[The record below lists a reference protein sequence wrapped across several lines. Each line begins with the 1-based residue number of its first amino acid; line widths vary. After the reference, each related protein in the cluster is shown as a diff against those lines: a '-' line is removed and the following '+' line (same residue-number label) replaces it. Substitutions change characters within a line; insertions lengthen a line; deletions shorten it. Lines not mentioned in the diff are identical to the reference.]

1 MKRMKKLLAV
11 LIVMAMTLM
20 MGVTAFAAGG
30 APTVSEQKKVT
41 INNPVKGHTYTAY
54 QILSGVVASGNELT
68 RLDWGTGITDNGK
81 ATLKE
86 KLGLEKGATVA
97 QVAVKLAGI
106 SSNSTDMDEVAQ
118 ILGDNVTTIG
128 TPLTAGEG
136 GSVAA
141 TVAQGYY
148 VILDSITGDAPEGS
162 TISKYMVQVVG
173 DVAINTK
180 AQQTTSQKT
189 VSDANSATAKFTEA
203 NIGKE
208 KTFYLLATLPEDYT
222 AYTAFYMNFRDTMH
236 HMDFV
241 SLTGVTVKHNVKSTE
256 GADGKKVYD
265 PSTGEVVATINAQEG
280 DDAINGYKLTAP
292 TAPDENEVTDTVSNN
307 LSVEIK
313 DLKQIVTDAQAG
325 DCVIVEYKAKL
336 NSTALVNAANV
347 NEFDLVF
354 SNDPNSTV
362 KPGGPN
368 DNPDIPTGVTPK
380 DQADLY
386 TTEIELL
393 KVDGTTGDIL
403 TGAEFTLTGDTNNVV
418 IKTAT
423 VFTVS
428 ENGEYWKLKNGTYTK
443 DDPATHDADRYESI
457 ETKYAPT
464 VTTEVVGT
472 PTKTDIK
479 AEVGA
484 DGKVTFTGLGEG
496 TYTLTES
503 KAPAGYNEMDDK
515 TFKITF
521 DVSSKTFSVSEGL
534 DSLVATIEN
543 FSGSTLPSTGGIGTT
558 IFYIIGGIL
567 VIGAAILLVTKK
579 RMSKEA

>member
-41 INNPVKGHTYTAY
+41 INNTVKGHTYTAY

-81 ATLKE
+81 ATLKK

-503 KAPAGYNEMDDK
+503 KVPAGYNEMDDK

>member
-241 SLTGVTVKHNVKSTE
+241 SLTGVTVKRNVSSND

-265 PSTGEVVATINAQEG
+265 PSTGDVVATINAQDG
-280 DDAINGYKLTAP
+280 NDAINGYKLTAP
-292 TAPDENEVTDTVSNN
+292 AAPGENEVTNTVSNN

-313 DLKQIVTDAQAG
+313 DLKQIVADAKAG

-368 DNPDIPTGVTPK
+368 DNPNIPTGVTPK

-403 TGAEFTLTGDTNNVV
+403 TGAEFTLSGNTNNVV

-443 DDPATHDADRYESI
+443 DDPATHDADRYESTK
-457 ETKYAPT
+457 TKYAPT

-496 TYTLTES
+496 TYTLIES
-503 KAPAGYNEMDDK
+503 KVPAGYNKMDDK

-534 DSLVATIEN
+534 GSLVATIEN

>member
-1 MKRMKKLLAV
+1 
-11 LIVMAMTLM
+11 
-20 MGVTAFAAGG
+20 
-30 APTVSEQKKVT
+30 
-41 INNPVKGHTYTAY
+41 
-54 QILSGVVASGNELT
+54 
-68 RLDWGTGITDNGK
+68 
-81 ATLKE
+81 
-86 KLGLEKGATVA
+86 
-97 QVAVKLAGI
+97 
-106 SSNSTDMDEVAQ
+106 
-118 ILGDNVTTIG
+118 
-128 TPLTAGEG
+128 
-136 GSVAA
+136 
-141 TVAQGYY
+141 
-148 VILDSITGDAPEGS
+148 
-162 TISKYMVQVVG
+162 MVQVVG

-222 AYTAFYMNFRDTMH
+222 AYTAFYMNFRDTMN

-241 SLTGVTVKHNVKSTE
+241 SLTGVTVKRNVTSTE
-256 GADGKKVYD
+256 GTDGKKVYD

-292 TAPDENEVTDTVSNN
+292 TAPGENEVTDIVSNN

-313 DLKQIVTDAQAG
+313 DLKQIVADAKAG

-354 SNDPNSTV
+354 SNDPNSTI
-362 KPGGPN
+362 KPERPDGPV
-368 DNPDIPTGVTPK
+368 PPTGVTPK

-403 TGAEFTLTGDTNNVV
+403 KGAEFTLTGDTNNVV

-423 VFTVS
+423 EFVVS
-428 ENGEYWKLKNGTYTK
+428 ANGGYWKLKNDTYTTTPRTEDNK
-443 DDPATHDADRYESI
+443 DLYADEN
-457 ETKYAPT
+457 EYAPT
-464 VTTEVVGT
+464 VTTKVET
-472 PTKTDIK
+472 NATTTNIK

-496 TYTLTES
+496 EYTLEET
-503 KAPAGYNEMDDK
+503 KVPTGYNKMENK
-515 TFKITF
+515 TFKIKF
-521 DVSSKTFSVSEGL
+521 DTTEKKFNVTGGL
-534 DSLVATIEN
+534 DSLVATIKN

-558 IFYIIGGIL
+558 IFYIVGAVL

>member
-81 ATLKE
+81 ATLKK

-503 KAPAGYNEMDDK
+503 KVPAGYNEMDDK

>member
-1 MKRMKKLLAV
+1 MKRMKKL
-11 LIVMAMTLM
+11 MALMIAMVMTLAM
-20 MGVTAFAAGG
+20 SVPAFATGNT
-30 APTVSEQKKVT
+30 PEQKEIK
-41 INNPVKGHTYTAY
+41 INDPVAGHTYTAY
-54 QILSGVVASGNELT
+54 QILSGVKDGDQLT
-68 RLDWGTGITDNGK
+68 NLNWGTGITDDGK
-81 ATLKE
+81 AALKK
-86 KLGLEKGATVA
+86 KLGLGNGATVA
-97 QVAVKLAGI
+97 QVADKLAKI
-106 SSNSTDMDEVAQ
+106 TSDTTTMDEVAQ
-118 ILGDNVTTIG
+118 ILGDNVTAIG
-128 TPLTAGEG
+128 IPLDAVEG

-141 TVAQGYY
+141 TVDQGYY
-148 VILDSITGDAPEGS
+148 VILDSITGDAPAGS

-222 AYTAFYMNFRDTMH
+222 AYTAFYMNFRDTMN

-241 SLTGVTVKHNVKSTE
+241 SLTGVTVKRNVSSND

-265 PSTGEVVATINAQEG
+265 PSTGDVVATIDAQDG
-280 DDAINGYKLTAP
+280 NDAINGYNLTAP
-292 TAPDENEVTDTVSNN
+292 VAPGENEVTDTVLNN

-313 DLKQIVTDAQAG
+313 DLKQIVPGAQKG

-354 SNDPNSTV
+354 SNDPNSTI
-362 KPGGPN
+362 KPERPDGPV
-368 DNPDIPTGVTPK
+368 PPTGVTPK

-403 TGAEFTLTGDTNNVV
+403 KGAEFTLTGDTNNVV

-423 VFTVS
+423 VFTES

-443 DDPATHDADRYESI
+443 DDPATHDADRYESTEI
-457 ETKYAPT
+457 KYAPT

-472 PTKTDIK
+472 PTKTEIK

-496 TYTLTES
+496 EYTLTES
-503 KAPAGYNEMDDK
+503 KVPAGYNKMEDK
-515 TFKITF
+515 TFEITF
-521 DVSSKTFSVSEGL
+521 DPSGKSFSVSGGL
-534 DSLVATIEN
+534 DSLVATIKN

-558 IFYIIGGIL
+558 IFYIVGAVL

>member
-81 ATLKE
+81 ATLKK
-86 KLGLEKGATVA
+86 KLGLA
-97 QVAVKLAGI
+97 QVAVKLARI

-292 TAPDENEVTDTVSNN
+292 TAPGENEVTDTVSNN

-503 KAPAGYNEMDDK
+503 KVPAGYNEMDDK

>member
-54 QILSGVVASGNELT
+54 QILRGVVASGNELT

-81 ATLKE
+81 ATLKK

-354 SNDPNSTV
+354 SNDPNS
-362 KPGGPN
+362 
-368 DNPDIPTGVTPK
+368 
-380 DQADLY
+380 
-386 TTEIELL
+386 
-393 KVDGTTGDIL
+393 
-403 TGAEFTLTGDTNNVV
+403 
-418 IKTAT
+418 KTWRA
-423 VFTVS
+423 
-428 ENGEYWKLKNGTYTK
+428 K
-443 DDPATHDADRYESI
+443 
-457 ETKYAPT
+457 
-464 VTTEVVGT
+464 
-472 PTKTDIK
+472 
-479 AEVGA
+479 
-484 DGKVTFTGLGEG
+484 
-496 TYTLTES
+496 
-503 KAPAGYNEMDDK
+503 
-515 TFKITF
+515 
-521 DVSSKTFSVSEGL
+521 
-534 DSLVATIEN
+534 
-543 FSGSTLPSTGGIGTT
+543 
-558 IFYIIGGIL
+558 
-567 VIGAAILLVTKK
+567 
-579 RMSKEA
+579 

>member
-81 ATLKE
+81 ATLKK

-128 TPLTAGEG
+128 TPLTAVEG

-503 KAPAGYNEMDDK
+503 KVPAGYNEMDDK

>member
-54 QILSGVVASGNELT
+54 QILRGVVASGNELT

-81 ATLKE
+81 EKKKK

-503 KAPAGYNEMDDK
+503 KVPAGYNEMDDK

>member
-292 TAPDENEVTDTVSNN
+292 TAPGENEVTDTVSNN

-368 DNPDIPTGVTPK
+368 ENPDIPTGVTPK

-503 KAPAGYNEMDDK
+503 KVPAGYNEMDDK

>member
-97 QVAVKLAGI
+97 QVAVELAGI

-241 SLTGVTVKHNVKSTE
+241 SLTGVTVKRNVKSTE

-292 TAPDENEVTDTVSNN
+292 TAPGENEVTDTVSNN

-362 KPGGPN
+362 KPEGPN
-368 DNPDIPTGVTPK
+368 DNPEIPTGVTPK

-443 DDPATHDADRYESI
+443 DDPATHDADRYESTEI
-457 ETKYAPT
+457 KYAPT

-472 PTKTDIK
+472 PTKTEIK

-496 TYTLTES
+496 KYTLEET
-503 KAPAGYNEMDDK
+503 KVPVGYNKMENK
-515 TFKITF
+515 TFEIKF
-521 DVSSKTFSVSEGL
+521 DTTEKKFNVTGGL
-534 DSLVATIEN
+534 DSLVATIKN

-558 IFYIIGGIL
+558 IFYIVGAVL

>member
-1 MKRMKKLLAV
+1 M
-11 LIVMAMTLM
+11 
-20 MGVTAFAAGG
+20 
-30 APTVSEQKKVT
+30 
-41 INNPVKGHTYTAY
+41 
-54 QILSGVVASGNELT
+54 ASGNELT

-81 ATLKE
+81 ATLKK

-503 KAPAGYNEMDDK
+503 KVPAGYNEMDDK